1 MEIEEGA
8 RETEGGEHIRQPCAK
23 SFCPLPDFVFEI
35 ENKRNAAS
43 HLNYYELSPLK
54 RPV

>member
-8 RETEGGEHIRQPCAK
+8 RETEGGNISDSHVLKASVRCL
-23 SFCPLPDFVFEI
+23 LPDFVFEI

-43 HLNYYELSPLK
+43 HLNYYELSP
-54 RPV
+54 